1 MKQQQASDAEEN
13 AKDEQQ
19 QPDAK
24 PSGQV
29 GTEANGPAR
38 DDQEGRLR
46 KAYGKVKDAL
56 KNSRHA

>member
-1 MKQQQASDAEEN
+1 MLPQR
-13 AKDEQQ
+13 
-19 QPDAK
+19 
-24 PSGQV
+24 GQV
-29 GTEANGPAR
+29 GAEAKGPAR